1 MDNQDDYLTLE
12 QVAEKLQLSKI
23 TIYRMVNTKQLPAVK
38 IGRSWRISSKKLAEL
53 FENNK

>member
-23 TIYRMVNTKQLPAVK
+23 TIYRMVNSKQLPAVK

-53 FENNK
+53 FETNK